1 MTLNTIAREMAA
13 SWAEHHKKWH
23 DHYLQEAQAA
33 DTRAKESKS
42 WVTRFAARATAQ
54 TFRDLSQEHLDQ
66 YYEKLQAAAGPYL
79 GQLITNS
86 CGILIQ
92 KHA

>member
-1 MTLNTIAREMAA
+1 MTVNTIAREMAA
-13 SWAEHHKKWH
+13 SWAEHHKRWH

-33 DTRAKESKS
+33 ETRAKESKS

-54 TFRDLSQEHLDQ
+54 TFRDLAADHLDKH
-66 YYEKLQAAAGPYL
+66 YEKLEVASGTYL
-79 GQLITNS
+79 SQLIVNS

-92 KHA
+92 KNA